1 MKKIILHFYF
11 ALFTL
16 EVLGQNNI
24 TLVKYK
30 VDMNLEDLQLNNK
43 KYNSSQN
50 KAIQSNYENYSELEY
65 TLLFNS
71 NESLFY
77 LSDSIV
83 GLAKDYDKASIN
95 KRKIITI
102 EKNKK
107 YYKNLI
113 KNQVI
118 YTTKVSGES
127 LLINSSLNILEWKLL
142 NEKKQ
147 IGKYNC
153 YKAILTKGNDLLGY
167 NKNMIIT
174 AWYSSELPVP
184 FGPMHFGDLPGLI
197 LELQLGRKVY
207 YVDSIKFKNNAII
220 KPLTEG
226 TPMSLEKYSQ
236 FIHSFFDDQFG
247 KKN

>member
-102 EKNKK
+102 EK
-107 YYKNLI
+107 I
-113 KNQVI
+113 KN
-118 YTTKVSGES
+118 TTK
-127 LLINSSLNILEWKLL
+127 I
-142 NEKKQ
+142 
-147 IGKYNC
+147 
-153 YKAILTKGNDLLGY
+153 
-167 NKNMIIT
+167 
-174 AWYSSELPVP
+174 
-184 FGPMHFGDLPGLI
+184 
-197 LELQLGRKVY
+197 
-207 YVDSIKFKNNAII
+207 
-220 KPLTEG
+220 
-226 TPMSLEKYSQ
+226 
-236 FIHSFFDDQFG
+236 
-247 KKN
+247 